1 MPTAINTKTLRT
13 HALDQLPAEL
23 SNLRSESPDDTITEQ
38 LLGAIERGLIPT
50 STFAVWLGICKSPF
64 AVQQALKQRVSV
76 KVRFS
81 GIAQLKHGLESA
93 QWEEFWDGL
102 GGAAGLLVLFSDLSV
117 REVRSACKAIGRITT
132 DGDVLRKRQRV
143 TELFK
148 GFYPNI
154 FPDVVAKMNDLRPLT
169 KFYQELVP
177 ACTTELVEWIT
188 SQEQEGKWRYIR
200 EKKLLKYHSDSVG
213 RAAMRSVFEGRS
225 SSVKYKDRLE
235 KISTGLPTQ
244 VFTSETP
251 TEERFSSSMKFAL
264 QLLRQIV
271 KTKSTQLE
279 GSRVLE
285 KIIRPLLRRAMSKR
299 VSWPSTQT
307 IATLATEFLQQ
318 QPSAARRL
326 TGNRRDL
333 LHLVAICWSRRST
346 LFEPQLKQLVKTVFD
361 QNPTFETLGNLL
373 IGIPQSRRYA
383 LLQFFCKEAMDVDL
397 ESETNLSAARGPL
410 PATLLNT
417 LQAPDAMNLFKCLRN
432 AKGDAELVDLGLY
445 TSVLVTTRTP
455 DVYEGDPDIY
465 YLVLLNR
472 NGMYEEAEAY
482 ASKIMEVRKKDT
494 QTASSRERRAEYA
507 LSAWACASASGSLA
521 LLSETVQWARRFIR
535 DQLTAARLFSNC
547 YDEMIQLL
555 SGFRKHTT
563 LSELDELRGRVET
576 ANKIMLDLLD
586 IACSAVREPHFRLSD
601 WRTILDLFTRVIKE
615 RVYLSADLQDA
626 SEVSNEDLYHTMWS
640 DTIPMLLQVET
651 ILVDEEF
658 EKLGGSNI
666 CGILD
671 WDSIFPGDLTSWRKH
686 TWDFVD
692 NLAEARDQMWM
703 KLRAARYPDVLTLPE
718 PFPRG
723 LPVQNLLS
731 LRYSTKAIPV
741 DLHNLAPYIFARVK
755 NVLFISPETALEPVV
770 KNTMGQATGP
780 FVDNYEHALKIY
792 IPVACDKQEKERR
805 FAEVWEHLVGP
816 LSKGRMTREEAA
828 DYWHIFVPH
837 YMRNSKL
844 LPEETPIHWPLLP
857 RSDDPLQYQEWNPLN
872 GRPVDVVT
880 RKARDLGRATYLD
893 FCTFGMQSQQPSRP
907 TLSTCIKAPKPRLL
921 EKKRYGGTIWNYAQG
936 PEAKEANAL
945 SALLYLDAK
954 YGSKEGLL
962 STPFPS
968 ADNIR
973 FPCVYLDEEFLSRE
987 ELKVH
992 AALGQA
998 CSESAPLLL
1007 THKVA
1012 VAVVERLLSSK
1023 SSPTLESASHEL
1035 VRALKDSD
1043 RPSLAFDLALKV
1055 IISQPSASSWHRILF
1070 NDGFLNSLPA
1080 SEASRC
1086 IEKYAEAIGQ
1096 RLNAM
1101 KESKAKA
1108 EADNEADT
1116 QASKEGGAP
1125 KKDQPFI
1132 KITTLK
1138 SLAQLL
1144 NNSAYIGDDAS
1155 LRILTDLSQAVSH
1168 IDVRVSILKTF
1179 LSKLESNRPELWDFV
1194 CSALESFLPIVGS
1207 MDEREPTIAVPGDL
1221 ANADNGVLETQKLI
1235 EQGQT
1240 GLPKLALNTDL
1251 LREDDSPM
1259 ACAIVEHLS
1268 RIDDPRLVNV
1278 YLERILLPLLKAF
1291 EDQTAR
1297 WTTLFLRNYA
1307 KENSEVLNLYVPPV
1321 PKGIAVVNAILAKS
1335 GLKKYSV
1342 PQTLLD
1348 KYVTYL
1354 LFRIEPPAPVR
1365 ELNQSLYKSAL
1376 RSHPEVD
1383 TWLNLY
1389 GNDLRQSWSN
1399 LLRPRQTVFEP
1410 KETKGSKSHVTAQSY
1425 QEAFLKVFKALVLA
1439 DSPNYTRLTEFVY
1452 LVDATEDCK
1461 PIVEKMIAHVS
1472 SLRTREWERDPKRSP
1487 AVLPDIFPWRL
1498 LLFPHPQENG
1508 SDSEPECKA
1517 FAQQLATLIDEISGG
1532 IHYEKL
1538 EKLKQRTQC
1547 ASRRGNVLTALFLGD
1562 ISKTRLSWLTTYDI
1576 LRVDVAAYLLL
1587 ESGKVHVK
1595 GHEDRVKALLNSWME
1610 NENEEVRRIGYKVS
1624 ERMSPF

>member
-13 HALDQLPAEL
+13 LALDQLPSEL

-50 STFAVWLGICKSPF
+50 STFTVWLGICKSPF
-64 AVQQALKQRVSV
+64 AVRQALKQRISV

-102 GGAAGLLVLFSDLSV
+102 GGAAGLLALFSDLSV
-117 REVRSACKAIGRITT
+117 REVRSACKAIGRIAT

-154 FPDVVAKMNDLRPLT
+154 FPDVVAKTNDLRPLT

-213 RAAMRSVFEGRS
+213 RAAMRSVFDSQS

-235 KISTGLPTQ
+235 KISTGRPAQ

-251 TEERFSSSMKFAL
+251 TEERFSSSMSFAL

-271 KTKSTQLE
+271 ETKSTQLE

-299 VSWPSTQT
+299 VSWSSTQT
-307 IATLATEFLQQ
+307 IAELATEFLQQ

-346 LFEPQLKQLVKTVFD
+346 MFEPQLKQLVNTVFD
-361 QNPTFETLGNLL
+361 QKPTFETLGNLL
-373 IGIPQSRRYA
+373 VGVPQSRRYA
-383 LLQFFCKEAMDVDL
+383 LLQLFCKEAMDVDL
-397 ESETNLSAARGPL
+397 DSRTNLSDARGPL

-417 LQAPDAMNLFKCLRN
+417 LQASDAMSLFKCLRN

-494 QTASSRERRAEYA
+494 QTASNRERRAEYA
-507 LSAWACASASGSLA
+507 LSAWACASASGSLV

-563 LSELDELRGRVET
+563 LPELDELRGRVEV

-601 WRTILDLFTRVIKE
+601 WRTILELFTRVIKE

-626 SEVSNEDLYHTMWS
+626 SEVSDEDLYHAMWS

-671 WDSIFPGDLTSWRKH
+671 WDSIFPCDLITWRKH
-686 TWDFVD
+686 AWDFVD
-692 NLAEARDQMWM
+692 NLAEARDQMWI
-703 KLRAARYPDVLTLPE
+703 KLRAARYPDVLTLSE
-718 PFPRG
+718 PLPRG

-731 LRYSTKAIPV
+731 LRYSTKAVPV
-741 DLHNLAPYIFARVK
+741 DLHTLTPYIFARVK
-755 NVLFISPETALEPVV
+755 NVLFISPETALVPVV

-805 FAEVWEHLVGP
+805 FAEVWEHLVGT

-857 RSDDPLQYQEWNPLN
+857 RSDDPLQYQEWNPLD

-880 RKARDLGRATYLD
+880 RKARDLGPATYLD

-907 TLSTCIKAPKPRLL
+907 TFSSCIKAPKPRLA
-921 EKKRYGGTIWNYAQG
+921 EKKRYGGSIWNYAQG

-962 STPFPS
+962 STPFPA
-968 ADNIR
+968 ADEIR

-992 AALGQA
+992 SALGQA
-998 CSESAPLLL
+998 CSDSAPLLL
-1007 THKVA
+1007 IHKVA

-1023 SSPTLESASHEL
+1023 SSPTLENTSLEL
-1035 VRALKDSD
+1035 VRALKNSD
-1043 RPSLAFDLALKV
+1043 RPILAFDLALRV

-1080 SEASRC
+1080 SEARIC

-1101 KESKAKA
+1101 KENKAKA
-1108 EADNEADT
+1108 EADSEPDT
-1116 QASKEGGAP
+1116 QAPEEGGAR
-1125 KKDQPFI
+1125 KEDQPFI

-1138 SLAQLL
+1138 SLAQIL
-1144 NNSAYIGDDAS
+1144 NNSTYIGDDVS
-1155 LRILTDLSQAVSH
+1155 LKILTDLSQAVSH

-1221 ANADNGVLETQKLI
+1221 TNADNGVLETQKLI

-1240 GLPKLALNTDL
+1240 GLPKLTLNTNL
-1251 LREDDSPM
+1251 LREDESPM
-1259 ACAIVEHLS
+1259 ACAIVEHFS

-1291 EDQTAR
+1291 ENQTAR
-1297 WTTLFLRNYA
+1297 WTTLFLRKYA
-1307 KENSEVLNLYVPPV
+1307 KENSDVLNLYVPPV

-1335 GLKKYSV
+1335 GLKEYPV

-1365 ELNQSLYKSAL
+1365 ELNQNLDKSAL

-1383 TWLNLY
+1383 TWLSLY

-1399 LLRPRQTVFEP
+1399 LLRPRQTMFEP
-1410 KETKGSKSHVTAQSY
+1410 KETKGSKSHVTPQSY
-1425 QEAFLKVFKALVLA
+1425 QGAFMKVFKALVSA
-1439 DSPNYTRLTEFVY
+1439 DSPHYTRLTEFVY

-1498 LLFPHPQENG
+1498 LLFPYPQENG
-1508 SDSEPECKA
+1508 SDGEPECRA

-1532 IHYEKL
+1532 MHYEKL

-1562 ISKTRLSWLTTYDI
+1562 ISKTRLSWLTTSDI

-1595 GHEDRVKALLNSWME
+1595 GHEDRVKALLDSWME
-1610 NENEEVRRIGYKVS
+1610 NENEEVRRIGYRVS
-1624 ERMSPF
+1624 EKFGPL